1 MENLNLETFARHL
14 NSKFLIKLEQAG
26 IVIEVELIE
35 ALDNGSAPGQERFS
49 ITFRGPLDAPL
60 PQAMYR
66 FEHAE
71 LEAFDLFIVPI
82 KQDQDGRYYEAVFA
96 RMT

>member
-1 MENLNLETFARHL
+1 VESLNLETFARHL
-14 NSKFLIKLEQAG
+14 NSKFLIKIEQVDA
-26 IVIEVELIE
+26 VVEVELVE
-35 ALDNGSAPGQERFS
+35 AEDNGSAPGQERFS
-49 ITFRGPLDAPL
+49 ITFRGPLNARL

-71 LEAFDLFIVPI
+71 LGAFDLFIVPI
-82 KQDQDGRYYEAVFA
+82 KQDQDGLYYEAVFA